1 MMLET
6 LAPFLDSFT
15 ILRINSLVGFG
26 LLALFLL
33 YFFSK
38 EGRDE
43 RGRKVIA
50 TSALCAFVM
59 LFLVANALGYF
70 YGGSGW
76 GIENSTR
83 ALNCAQF
90 AYTFVLLTADIA
102 ILILRNR
109 KNF

>member
-1 MMLET
+1 MFET
-6 LAPFLDSFT
+6 LVPFLDNSSV
-15 ILRINSLVGFG
+15 LRMNALVGFG

-50 TSALCAFVM
+50 TSALCAFLV
-59 LFLVANALGYF
+59 LFLAMNTLGYF
-70 YGGSGW
+70 YGGNSW
-76 GIENSTR
+76 GLENSTR
-83 ALNCAQF
+83 ALNIAQL
-90 AYTFVLLTADIA
+90 AYSSVLLTADIA
-102 ILILRNR
+102 ILILRNE